1 MDTSYDASPQ
11 GVRQLAEAIGGGT
24 ATGTNPLATSTYP
37 FASSSYPLAASAYPM
52 AASALPFSASTTA
65 AADAAAAP
73 FRASLAML
81 SPMRPE
87 PALVSALGASMA
99 AGAVP
104 TLAGTSFIGTTTEA
118 QLFKAATDQEK
129 VRPLELGHGNHCPE
143 G

>member
-11 GVRQLAEAIGGGT
+11 AGRQLTEAAGGGA
-24 ATGTNPLATSTYP
+24 ATGMNPLATSTYP
-37 FASSSYPLAASAYPM
+37 FAASTYPLAASTYPM
-52 AASALPFSASTTA
+52 GASALPFGASATA

-81 SPMRPE
+81 SPTRPE
-87 PALVSALGASMA
+87 PALASALGASMA

-104 TLAGTSFIGTTTEA
+104 ALAGTSFIGATSEA

-129 VRPLELGHGNHCPE
+129 VRALALGHAKHCRE